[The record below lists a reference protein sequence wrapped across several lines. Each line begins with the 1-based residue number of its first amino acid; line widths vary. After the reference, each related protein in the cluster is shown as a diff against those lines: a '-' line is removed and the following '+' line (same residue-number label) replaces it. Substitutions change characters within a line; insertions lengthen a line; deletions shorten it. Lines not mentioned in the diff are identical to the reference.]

1 MIKLENSPPLQH
13 NGHTLTFPLETHE
26 CIMYSEVFTR
36 IKTGAKMQTL
46 KKGTWE
52 PVKPP
57 AAVVQGRL
65 QKNNGTRRGL

>member
-1 MIKLENSPPLQH
+1 
-13 NGHTLTFPLETHE
+13 
-26 CIMYSEVFTR
+26 
-36 IKTGAKMQTL
+36 MQTL

-65 QKNNGTRRGL
+65 QKNNGTIRACDWTVSITHFLRKLLALSHFADGRTVSGR